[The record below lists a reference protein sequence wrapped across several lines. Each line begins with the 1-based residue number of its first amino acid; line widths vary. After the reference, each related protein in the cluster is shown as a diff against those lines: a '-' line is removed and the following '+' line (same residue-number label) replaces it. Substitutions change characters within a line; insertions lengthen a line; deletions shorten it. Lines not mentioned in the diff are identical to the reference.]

1 MYVGE
6 RAVASSENH
15 DELSEQAAAYAL
27 GVLSAEERIKFEGHL
42 SSCDECAA
50 EVRSYGQVVAALAHA
65 APSVVT
71 PVNARSRV
79 LARIAHATPS
89 GLAAP
94 SVQAPL
100 QIEEHR
106 TAGTTAGA
114 VKRAAAPARTPWLL
128 AAASV
133 ALAAGLG
140 GYVISQRTH
149 IGRLEQRVRDET
161 SRADVAEQQ
170 AAAARSAATLAAA
183 DERTVVVVLAAS
195 DLVRVELAG
204 QPVAPQ
210 ASARAFWSRSRGLV
224 FTASNLPPLPAGRT
238 YQLWFVTPDMPVDAG
253 LLKPKLDGG
262 VNVVYAMPSGIT
274 KPVAIAVTIEPEG
287 GVPAPTGDKY
297 LVGLV
302 N

>member
-1 MYVGE
+1 
-6 RAVASSENH
+6 VASSENR
-15 DELSEQAAAYAL
+15 DELNEQAAAYAL
-27 GVLSAEERIKFEGHL
+27 GVLSAEERIEFEGHL
-42 SSCDECAA
+42 SACDECAA
-50 EVRSYGQVVAALAHA
+50 EVRSFGQVVAALAHA

-79 LARIAHATPS
+79 LARIAHATTTPS
-89 GLAAP
+89 DSAAP
-94 SVQAPL
+94 SEFRAPL
-100 QIEEHR
+100 RIEEHR
-106 TAGTTAGA
+106 RTAGTAGSA
-114 VKRAAAPARTPWLL
+114 EVKASAAPARSPWLL
-128 AAASV
+128 AAAAV

-140 GYVISQRTH
+140 GFVISQRNH
-149 IGRLEQRVRDET
+149 IATLERRVRDET

-170 AAAARSAATLAAA
+170 AAAARSAATLAAT

-238 YQLWFVTPDMPVDAG
+238 YQLWVVTPEMPVDAG

>member
-1 MYVGE
+1 
-6 RAVASSENH
+6 VASSENR
-15 DELSEQAAAYAL
+15 DELNEQAAAYAL
-27 GVLSAEERIKFEGHL
+27 GVLSAEERIVFESHL
-42 SSCDECAA
+42 SACDECAA
-50 EVRSYGQVVAALAHA
+50 DVRSFGQVVAALAHA

-79 LARIAHATPS
+79 LARIAYATPTPS
-89 GLAAP
+89 DSAAP
-94 SVQAPL
+94 SESRPPL
-100 QIEEHR
+100 RIQEHRR
-106 TAGTTAGA
+106 TAGTAESAA
-114 VKRAAAPARTPWLL
+114 VKPSAAPARTPWLL
-128 AAASV
+128 AAAAV

-140 GYVISQRTH
+140 SYVVSQRNH
-149 IGRLEQRVRDET
+149 IGTLEQRVRDET
-161 SRADVAEQQ
+161 SRADLAEQQ

-238 YQLWFVTPDMPVDAG
+238 YQLWFVTPEMPVDAG
-253 LLKPKLDGG
+253 LLKPKFDGG

-274 KPVAIAVTIEPEG
+274 RPVAIAVTIEPEG